1 MICKVGKKVFWKL
14 WFYLKV
20 HLQRQETCIWFALHG
35 NESVAYLFV
44 RIMKLFWCGRVLKQN
59 FLYFMY
65 FTVDHLHF
73 IFKYFSLKISSHNNF
88 VSKLHDNERCRGR
101 WYDWRSLDFA
111 LGYFTSKI
119 RSQQHKSFEKI
130 ITPNPAPK

>member
-1 MICKVGKKVFWKL
+1 MICKVGKKVFWNFIWLFIYRDKRHAFDL
-14 WFYLKV
+14 LCMVMKVLLVCLSEVWNCSGVVRFWNRIFYD
-20 HLQRQETCIWFALHG
+20 
-35 NESVAYLFV
+35 
-44 RIMKLFWCGRVLKQN
+44 
-59 FLYFMY
+59 FMY

-88 VSKLHDNERCRGR
+88 VSKLHDSERCRGR
-101 WYDWRSLDFA
+101 WYDWRSSDFA

-130 ITPNPAPK
+130 ITFVIFGG